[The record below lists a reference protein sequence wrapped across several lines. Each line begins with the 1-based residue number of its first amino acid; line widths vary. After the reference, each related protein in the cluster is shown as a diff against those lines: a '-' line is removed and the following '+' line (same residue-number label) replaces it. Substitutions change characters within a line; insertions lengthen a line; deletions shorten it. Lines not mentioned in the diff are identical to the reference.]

1 MVSLDQ
7 VKLLETKVAK
17 AIEYA
22 EQVTGE
28 NAALQ
33 EKLGACQKRID
44 GLEVLVQRFKED
56 QGRIEDGILA
66 ALDRL
71 NQFEDAIEKSLDA
84 RDKQGSGKKTGKA
97 PAPKAEPEA
106 ETIIPESAEINA
118 AEGAG
123 GFSNVDAGLASAADL
138 AADGGEEAADIED
151 PLKETG
157 KKRPEN
163 GELDIF

>member
-17 AIEYA
+17 AIGYA

-28 NAALQ
+28 NAALH
-33 EKLGACQKRID
+33 EKLDAYQKRID
-44 GLEVLVQRFKED
+44 KLEVLVQRFKED

-71 NQFEDAIEKSLDA
+71 NQFEDAIEKSLDS
-84 RDKQGSGKKTGKA
+84 RDKQGPGKKAGGSKA
-97 PAPKAEPEA
+97 PTPVPAPEA
-106 ETIIPESAEINA
+106 ETVIPESAEA
-118 AEGAG
+118 DAAQAAGGAEGG
-123 GFSNVDAGLASAADL
+123 
-138 AADGGEEAADIED
+138 EAADIED

-157 KKRPEN
+157 QKEPES